1 MSALEIVIVKMCPIS
16 GLVQFL
22 IVLVALLLLCHA
34 VVVRSCQIHFKPT
47 SISKLIMY
55 DTVNVSYSIISDTG
69 PCLAKD
75 EILISNSQNNL
86 AGTLNITGNFL
97 GKTSIK
103 CKNRLTNKVSSQK
116 LDVIVVR
123 RKRVIDVVFTASVA
137 MLVSILYINFG
148 CAIDWSELSNILKR
162 PVGPAIG
169 FFGQFVIMPLLSYVL
184 GLMLFPDSPEMRLG
198 MFFTGV
204 SPAGGASNVWAV
216 VLEGN
221 MSLSIIMTAISTIAA
236 FGMMPLWIFTLGKT
250 IFDSADLRVPYREIS
265 TYVIALIVPLAI
277 GYLIQRYLKRVAT
290 FMTRIIKG
298 FSACLILFIII
309 FAIVTN
315 LYLFQLFSWKII
327 LAGMGL
333 PWIGYL
339 AGYICGYILRQPH
352 PDNLTIA
359 IEVGIQNT
367 GIAIFLL
374 SGPCIS
380 SNANSYT
387 VNGNLHLPADEVKVI
402 WFSHK
407 AELPRARESAKS
419 GWQLQRRDDLTYQ
432 RNLTVNFREDMDK
445 QLFLVLLITFTSDVY
460 GKSVSFSPDE
470 LTVHIEAFAT
480 VRYEFIEASS
490 SVIQDNEE
498 YVILIENDAI
508 ARLVDGNVT
517 FSSTTR
523 KNGSFVVEGESLG
536 RTRVICQNTRTGAT
550 INYLDVTVIRPERV
564 IDSIFTASV
573 ATLISV
579 IYINFGAALD
589 WCKLK
594 EILKRPIGPAIAF
607 CGQFIFQPLVAYGL
621 GKLLFPETADQQLG
635 LLFTGASPG
644 GGASNLWTLLL
655 GGNVGLSIVATA
667 MSTIAAFAMMPFW
680 LFTLGRSIFESGNIE
695 VPYGQISTYVFAL
708 IVPLTIGYLI
718 QRYKKNVATFLTK
731 IMKAFT
737 ALLLIFVVVFAIVT
751 NLYLFELFSWQI
763 TVAGM
768 CLPWLGYFF
777 GYIVSKVLRQS
788 EEDCIA
794 IAVEIGIQNTGIAIF
809 LLRFTLPQPEADLTT
824 VIPVSV
830 AILTPL
836 PLILLYV
843 CKLITAR

>member
-1 MSALEIVIVKMCPIS
+1 MCPIS

-47 SISKLIMY
+47 CISKLIMY
-55 DTVNVSYSIISDTG
+55 DTVNVSYYIISDTG
-69 PCLAKD
+69 PHNSDYSIYSENKDIAGLAKD
-75 EILISNSQNNL
+75 EILVSSPQNNL

-103 CKNRLTNKVSSQK
+103 CKNRLTNKVSSEK
-116 LDVIVVR
+116 LDIIVVR

-169 FFGQFVIMPLLSYVL
+169 FFGQFVIMPLRL
-184 GLMLFPDSPEMRLG
+184 GEGELQHLLAYSPEMRLG

-250 IFDSADLRVPYREIS
+250 IFDSADLRVPYREIL
-265 TYVIALIVPLAI
+265 TYVIALIVPLGI

-298 FSACLILFIII
+298 FSSCLILFIIA

-333 PWIGYL
+333 PWLGYL

-352 PDNLTIA
+352 PDSLTIA

-374 SGPCIS
+374 RF
-380 SNANSYT
+380 A
-387 VNGNLHLPADEVKVI
+387 LPQPEA
-402 WFSHK
+402 
-407 AELPRARESAKS
+407 
-419 GWQLQRRDDLTYQ
+419 DLT
-432 RNLTVNFREDMDK
+432 T
-445 QLFLVLLITFTSDVY
+445 
-460 GKSVSFSPDE
+460 
-470 LTVHIEAFAT
+470 
-480 VRYEFIEASS
+480 
-490 SVIQDNEE
+490 
-498 YVILIENDAI
+498 
-508 ARLVDGNVT
+508 
-517 FSSTTR
+517 
-523 KNGSFVVEGESLG
+523 G
-536 RTRVICQNTRTGAT
+536 RTKILCQNNGTGAT
-550 INYLDVTVIRPERV
+550 LNSIDVIVIRPERV

-589 WCKLK
+589 WSKLK
-594 EILKRPIGPAIAF
+594 EILKRPTGPAIAF
-607 CGQFIFQPLVAYGL
+607 CGQFIFQPLVAYGM
-621 GKLLFPETADQQLG
+621 GKLLFPENPDQQLG

-680 LFTLGRSIFESGNIE
+680 LFTLGRSIFESG
-695 VPYGQISTYVFAL
+695 
-708 IVPLTIGYLI
+708 
-718 QRYKKNVATFLTK
+718 R
-731 IMKAFT
+731 
-737 ALLLIFVVVFAIVT
+737 
-751 NLYLFELFSWQI
+751 
-763 TVAGM
+763 
-768 CLPWLGYFF
+768 
-777 GYIVSKVLRQS
+777 
-788 EEDCIA
+788 
-794 IAVEIGIQNTGIAIF
+794 
-809 LLRFTLPQPEADLTT
+809 
-824 VIPVSV
+824 
-830 AILTPL
+830 
-836 PLILLYV
+836 
-843 CKLITAR
+843 